1 MGKEDQIRILNEM
14 QTKRC
19 TPEMIT
25 SLKPN
30 EVFVF
35 GTNPEGEHK
44 SMAAKLAVEK
54 FGAKMGEGEGLFG
67 QSYAIPVHKHRTEK
81 MEQAVFRFVEFAK
94 SHPEFVFYVLP
105 IGCGAA
111 GMEVNLV
118 APMFKLS
125 VGLDNVYLPMDFIEA
140 LKKTIADSISSY
152 RYHGRWYGLMLC
164 LGEQSGRDMEE
175 KLKDKA
181 SEVLTMLQISNE
193 FPDDFKYVNQLLAL
207 EKAKEQT
214 QENLTK
220 DEIQRDY
227 ILGAIEA
234 KKVYL
239 DNRKWERLLVD
250 GDVV

>member
-1 MGKEDQIRILNEM
+1 MSKENLIRILNEM

-35 GTNPEGEHK
+35 GTDPEGEHK
-44 SMAAKLAVEK
+44 SKAAKLAVER
-54 FGAKMGEGEGLFG
+54 FGAKLGEGEGFFG
-67 QSYAIPVHKHRTEK
+67 QSYAIPVHKHRTEI
-81 MEQAVFRFVEFAK
+81 MEQAVSRFVEFAK
-94 SHPEFVFYVLP
+94 SHPEFLFYVLP

-111 GMEVNLV
+111 GMEVNKV

-125 VGLDNVYLPMDFIEA
+125 IELDNVYLPMDFIKE
-140 LKKTIADSISSY
+140 LKKIISNSVSSY

-164 LGEQSGRDMEE
+164 LGEQSGRNMEE

-193 FPDDFKYVNQLLAL
+193 FPEDFRYVNQLLAL

-239 DNRKWERLLVD
+239 EDKRWERLLAD
-250 GDVV
+250 SDIF